1 MGLSA
6 LRALIL
12 PFYCIAM
19 FKKKRRAL
27 MQEAAIAADTEPRLP
42 PPGKVSNAQ
51 SHSRGS
57 VYEEHRLLWFI
68 AHRAASVM
76 NLMCSRQSWRSEKL

>member
-1 MGLSA
+1 
-6 LRALIL
+6 
-12 PFYCIAM
+12 
-19 FKKKRRAL
+19 
-27 MQEAAIAADTEPRLP
+27 MQEAAIAADTEQRLHR

-76 NLMCSRQSWRSEKL
+76 NLMCGRQSWRSEKL